1 MPFACLDGIY
11 GIVIE
16 MPQDM
21 IDDLTAAGDCE
32 EAARFWVEQFEIAA
46 QLDAIGHEALVR
58 ALRECGA
65 WTDEE
70 LADEEWT
77 RLRAIWVAAGSVIEE
92 GEGDPS

>member
-1 MPFACLDGIY
+1 MPLCCLDGIY
-11 GIVIE
+11 GIDIE
-16 MPQDM
+16 MPRDA

-32 EAARFWVEQFEIAA
+32 GAARYWVDRPEIAA
-46 QLDAIGHEALVR
+46 QLEAIGHEAMAR

-77 RLRAIWVAAGSVIEE
+77 RLRAVWVAAGSVIEDE
-92 GEGDPS
+92 EGDPA

>member
-1 MPFACLDGIY
+1 MPFACLDGIH
-11 GIVIE
+11 GIEIE
-16 MPQDM
+16 MPDDM
-21 IDDLTAAGDCE
+21 IGDLTAAGDCE
-32 EAARFWVEQFEIAA
+32 GAARYWVDRPEIAA

-65 WTDEE
+65 WTEEE

-92 GEGDPS
+92 ESDPS